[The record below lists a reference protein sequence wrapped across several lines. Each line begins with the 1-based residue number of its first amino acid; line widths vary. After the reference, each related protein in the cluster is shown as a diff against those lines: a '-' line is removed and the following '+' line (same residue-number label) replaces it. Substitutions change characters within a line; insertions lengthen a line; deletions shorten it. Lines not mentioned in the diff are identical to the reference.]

1 MQVTKWT
8 IAALF
13 LTCAIASQAATQQAA
28 TQKPATQQPAA
39 QDHDKKLK
47 RSELPPAVQKTAD
60 QESQGAT
67 IRGYSSETE
76 NGQLVYEVEMTS
88 HGHGRD
94 VLIAADGSVL
104 EIEEEVALD
113 SLPAAVRDGLKQL
126 AGQGKI
132 TKVESLTKHGA
143 IVAYEAQVRTGN
155 KRSEVQVGPDG
166 KPLAHP
172 E

>member
-1 MQVTKWT
+1 MRFTKWT

-28 TQKPATQQPAA
+28 TQKPATQQPA
-39 QDHDKKLK
+39 QDHEKKLK
-47 RSELPPAVQKTAD
+47 RSDLPPAVQKTAD

-67 IRGYSSETE
+67 VRGYSSETE
-76 NGQLVYEVEMTS
+76 NGQLEYEVALTV
-88 HGHGRD
+88 HGHSKD
-94 VLIAADGSVL
+94 VSIAADGSVL
-104 EIEEEVALD
+104 EIEEQVVLD
-113 SLPAAVRDGLKQL
+113 SLPAPVQAGLKQL
-126 AGQGKI
+126 AGRGRI

-143 IVAYEAQVRTGN
+143 IVAYEAQVRTGA

>member
-1 MQVTKWT
+1 MRITNWT
-8 IAALF
+8 IAALV
-13 LTCAIASQAATQQAA
+13 LSCAIASQAATQQA
-28 TQKPATQQPAA
+28 PAQEKE
-39 QDHDKKLK
+39 KKLK
-47 RSELPPAVQKTAD
+47 RSDLPAAVQKTVD

-67 IRGYSSETE
+67 IRGYSSETD
-76 NGQLVYEVEMTS
+76 NGQLEYEVALRV
-88 HGHGRD
+88 HGHTKD
-94 VLIAADGSVL
+94 VSIAADGSVL

-113 SLPAAVRDGLKQL
+113 SLPAPVRDGLKQL
-126 AGQGKI
+126 AGHGRI

-143 IVAYEAQVRTGN
+143 IVAYEAQVRTGK

>member
-1 MQVTKWT
+1 MRITKWT

-28 TQKPATQQPAA
+28 TQKPATQQRA
-39 QDHDKKLK
+39 QEHEKKLK
-47 RSELPPAVQKTAD
+47 RSDLPAAVQKTAD

-104 EIEEEVALD
+104 EIEAEVALD
-113 SLPAAVRDGLKQL
+113 SLPAPVRDGLKQL
-126 AGQGKI
+126 AGPGTI

-143 IVAYEAQVRTGN
+143 LVAYEAQVRTGT
-155 KRSEVQVGPDG
+155 KRSEIQVGPDG